1 MRAKIKKIFS
11 IVAVLCVILVS
22 IKPVQVQAKTSELY
36 TSLIQKSNDM
46 YEYYTESGMAVAYK
60 VKLNKNTIV
69 IYGSMS
75 DYAETDKIS
84 RHTYKLA
91 KSVKFASGGVT
102 AEDQK
107 MSKSEFR
114 DYLKKVND
122 SCLSLVLEFKNNKVV
137 RVVISS

>member
-22 IKPVQVQAKTSELY
+22 IKPVQVQASELY

-91 KSVKFASGGVT
+91 KSVKFASGGGT